1 MSYFEDDIH
10 HLIGSVIP
18 PPLQHKLAKNKG
30 SNQGGKQICL
40 SEEAAPTPKKNVVA
54 HEEESQWHQ

>member
-1 MSYFEDDIH
+1 MKHVSYFEDDIH

-40 SEEAAPTPKKNVVA
+40 SEEAAPTPKKKCC
-54 HEEESQWHQ
+54 SS